1 MRKHKEIILSIL
13 VAAGFWLLAIGSSPE
28 IARSVPCE
36 TLPNPKTVTHFISV
50 KLVDGATNEPI
61 KNAQIFA
68 RVEHSQYF
76 PATQEGGGCS
86 TKSTRVDVPK
96 EKTNSSGIAVFA
108 LTRTYTAPTEI
119 IQGYIRIEIPSYDLV
134 NHSFLLFHDSGD
146 KATTIPLVKKNK
158 YP

>member
-61 KNAQIFA
+61 KNAQNICTG
-68 RVEHSQYF
+68 R
-76 PATQEGGGCS
+76 TQPVFSGN
-86 TKSTRVDVPK
+86 TRRRWMQHKIDQSRCTQRKNEQQWHRSVCPDPHLYSPNGNY
-96 EKTNSSGIAVFA
+96 TGI
-108 LTRTYTAPTEI
+108 
-119 IQGYIRIEIPSYDLV
+119 
-134 NHSFLLFHDSGD
+134 
-146 KATTIPLVKKNK
+146 
-158 YP
+158 YPHRDTQL